1 MPIVVYVDKYNGP
14 PYSIRLGTCGSVGI
28 EVLEFRFS
36 PEWDGLQKRITFYA
50 NIGELAAPFLIPDSG
65 ILPLPAQA
73 TVKAGRYEA
82 VIDGC
87 GTDSRVIFS
96 TSIMCEVLFHAPAG
110 TSPPP
115 EYTPDEYQQ
124 FISAVHGDRQRV
136 SALNKQKM
144 RKMVPRQPPCGT
156 RNHETVL
163 GGYMTHLKE
172 NTLIHASQPL
182 EKGASWRK
190 RQTRTSTIFLGTL
203 WSRKGVFNY
212 GYKMGIS

>member
-124 FISAVHGDRQRV
+124 FISAVHGDRQRAEDAA
-136 SALNKQKM
+136 ALAGECAEQAEDAKDGAETAAM
-144 RKMVPRQPPCGT
+144 RYPEPRNGTWWVYDPLEGKYVDTRQPATG
-156 RNHETVL
+156 E
-163 GGYMTHLKE
+163 GGELE
-172 NTLIHASQPL
+172 EASNEDLSLIHISEP
-182 EKGASWRK
+182 
-190 RQTRTSTIFLGTL
+190 TRP
-203 WSRKGVFNY
+203 Y
-212 GYKMGIS
+212 

>member
-124 FISAVHGDRQRV
+124 FISAVHGDRQRAEDAA
-136 SALNKQKM
+136 ALAGECAEQAEDAKDGAETAAM
-144 RKMVPRQPPCGT
+144 RYPEPRNGT
-156 RNHETVL
+156 WWV
-163 GGYMTHLKE
+163 YD
-172 NTLIHASQPL
+172 PL
-182 EKGASWRK
+182 EGKYVDTRQSATGEGGELEEASNEDIDNIFRDLVVQK
-190 RQTRTSTIFLGTL
+190 RSF
-203 WSRKGVFNY
+203 
-212 GYKMGIS
+212 